1 MVHEWALAEAL
12 VEYLKNHIK
21 SVNGK
26 YVEKLVVGLGKLQSI
41 DREIFSFA
49 LTELLKQEG
58 VVVNNIEF
66 VDEDILFKCR
76 RCGYTWRMD
85 LDELDEWIK
94 ESIHFVP
101 EAVHSFI
108 KCPRCGSRDFEVVK
122 GRGVRILEIV
132 IK

>member
-12 VEYLKNHIK
+12 VEYLKNHMK
-21 SVNGK
+21 SINGK

-76 RCGYTWRMD
+76 RCGYTWRMN

>member
-76 RCGYTWRMD
+76 RCGYTWRMN